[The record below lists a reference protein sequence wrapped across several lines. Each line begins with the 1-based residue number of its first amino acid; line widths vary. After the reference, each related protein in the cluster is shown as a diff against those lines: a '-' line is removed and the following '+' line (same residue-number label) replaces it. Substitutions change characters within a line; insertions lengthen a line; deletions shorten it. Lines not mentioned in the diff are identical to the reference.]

1 MYTILGF
8 SAAVPFMMPL
18 NAIKK
23 FHTMPIGD
31 RFVGLLFLFPCKLK
45 QQDSE
50 VLCDAIHNH
59 TVCKMTVLLF

>member
-1 MYTILGF
+1 MAF
-8 SAAVPFMMPL
+8 

-23 FHTMPIGD
+23 FHTMPIGEL
-31 RFVGLLFLFPCKLK
+31 FVGLLFLFPTKVK

>member
-1 MYTILGF
+1 MAFIM
-8 SAAVPFMMPL
+8 AI

-23 FHTMPIGD
+23 FHTMPIGEL
-31 RFVGLLFLFPCKLK
+31 FVRLLFLFPSKLK

-50 VLCDAIHNH
+50 VFCDAIHNH